1 MRFDEVGDAFEYGVS
16 IVPPQIRRMV
26 DKHNI
31 LGWWNY
37 VKSKCYYE
45 NAIERIDQLEQD
57 QKAGSI
63 GATTAAKSQPK
74 RRLIIVGS
82 AVHQRNPS
90 NNRNSLKYAELV
102 QRFFAERGYEVIQRL
117 NAGSPDDDMVW
128 MSTHSPIFVGAGG
141 TFSKLV
147 ADCVEHLGGV
157 SLRPFVQKN
166 VLSPIEEPCWTA
178 PKPLQDLKN
187 YSWETAGWK
196 GKGVWRGNKNY
207 PPEKTIW
214 G

>member
-178 PKPLQDLKN
+178 PKPLQALKN
-187 YSWETAGWK
+187 YSWESAGWH
-196 GKGVWRGNKNY
+196 GKSVWSGRKNY
-207 PPEKTIW
+207 PPEETIW